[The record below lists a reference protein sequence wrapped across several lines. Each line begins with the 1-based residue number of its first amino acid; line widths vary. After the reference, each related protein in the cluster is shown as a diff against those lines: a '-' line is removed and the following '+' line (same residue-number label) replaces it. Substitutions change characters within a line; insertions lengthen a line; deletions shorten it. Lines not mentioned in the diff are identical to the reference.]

1 MSIHRLLLAVCVC
14 AASVWSQETRATIAG
29 QVLDSSGSAIANASI
44 TVLNVETNVST
55 KVASNG
61 SGAFEV
67 PFLIQ
72 GAYEVS
78 AEVAGFKNYKRS
90 GITLVLGARV
100 SLEIRMQV
108 GDAASSVTV
117 SAEAPLLNTT
127 SGSSAQVMDNKMV
140 MDLPTMSNS
149 VILQAG
155 NTVGMQKLG
164 YNNVNLSFTN
174 ASSNH
179 GATGAVGGNEWSLDG
194 SPNSGQF
201 RRAAVLPFT
210 DAIQEMRVEAITF
223 DATVG
228 HSTGAY
234 IMMTTKSGTNDYHG
248 TLSNT
253 HWQQR
258 WHATGSTDS
267 GVYWGRIRAAELA
280 GNTALA
286 KELRSQ
292 PRQPSGRS
300 NTYSGSLGGP
310 VRIPKLYDGK
320 NKLFFFF
327 IYTGQTER
335 FFDLETARKI
345 YTVPTAEERG
355 GDFSRLLRLN
365 PARYQIHDPLTTRL
379 NPANGL
385 FVREAFPGNIVPMS
399 RVANPKMYDFYSKVY
414 PLPNNPGITDLD
426 GNNNLF
432 SDPLVKFDYF
442 AMQNRVDWNATEKDR
457 FFFRWSYNKFSNDR
471 QDWSYTTIPGLHSE
485 ALRRNN
491 IGGSMDYVH
500 SFSASSLL
508 NINLAYNRYWDN
520 RPLNEVQWS
529 YKASQV
535 GLPTYLDDK
544 AGAQQTLP
552 SIAFSNYRQISN
564 PRVALLPTSIAS
576 LKIQFSKY
584 LGRHSLTA
592 GFDPRLYFSVGGDSG
607 LSYPGYTSG
616 FFRFNNDLMRQTS
629 ATAGVGT
636 LGTEWAAFML
646 GVPSVVQADTND
658 TYYAT
663 SPRQGY
669 YFQDNW
675 RVNQKLSVNF
685 GFRVEH
691 EGGIEERFNRGLRGY
706 DPTLKLAISE
716 GAEAAYARAPLAEV
730 PAARFRVAGAPSYLG
745 QNVPNGVTNSTTRF
759 MPRIG
764 FAYQLGSKTTIRGGF
779 GIYYD
784 TLNATHTLANQFGYN
799 RSTLTNVTDEAGASW
814 TNGFFSTPGNNPLT
828 NPFPVR
834 ADGTRF
840 DVPAGNTLG
849 TNSLLGRSY
858 SYIGPDFSP
867 AQARKV
873 RVEVERL
880 LWKDMLLGVSYNL
893 GYVPNLGVTR
903 DLNALP
909 KEFWATG
916 NARNAAVDAELNRNV
931 TNPFRLTN
939 FTGLQSSNRAL
950 YQDLSTL
957 SFFTAA
963 VVRKNQLLRP
973 FPHQTGLT
981 QSQEAIGENKSNS
994 MIVRLERRFRNGFL
1008 FNTHWEWAHTMS
1020 RDWFA
1025 NAYDTNPLWR
1035 ESDGSRPHR
1044 WVITTLYELPFGKEK
1059 PWLKSGIG
1067 KSVLGGWQ
1075 IGVVSTRQSGE
1086 CIDFGNVFFTGTD
1099 YRDLVLPASERN
1111 QDRWF
1116 RTELFE
1122 RTAARVPGTFH
1133 ARAFPSRMNWLRTET
1148 LQQVDANLMK
1158 VVTVAERIRMSFRV
1172 DLINALNK
1180 QVLGNPGVNPQDSN
1194 FGRVAQFV
1202 NSPRLVQLTF
1212 RMTF

>member
-1 MSIHRLLLAVCVC
+1 MSARLALLFCLLAISLR
-14 AASVWSQETRATIAG
+14 AQETRATITG
-29 QVLDSSGSAIANASI
+29 QVRDPSGSSVPNSEI
-44 TVLNVETNVST
+44 TILNVETGVRT
-55 KVASNG
+55 KIRSNEA
-61 SGAFEV
+61 GAFEA

-72 GAYEVS
+72 GAYEVT
-78 AEVAGFKNYKRS
+78 AEAPGFKRYKRT
-90 GITLVLGARV
+90 GVTLVLGARV
-100 SLEIRMQV
+100 DLGSIRMEV
-108 GDAASSVTV
+108 GEAASSITVT
-117 SAEAPLLNTT
+117 EETPLLNTLG
-127 SGSSAQVMDNKMV
+127 GSSAQVMDNKAV
-140 MDLPTMSNS
+140 MDLPTLSNS
-149 VILQAG
+149 LILQAG
-155 NTVGMQKLG
+155 NTVGMQKLSYG
-164 YNNVNLSFTN
+164 NPNLSFTN
-174 ASSNH
+174 ASSSH
-179 GATGAVGGNEWSLDG
+179 GGTGAIGGNEWSIDG

-201 RRAAVLPFT
+201 RRAAYLPIT
-210 DAIQEMRVEAITF
+210 DAIQEMKVEAITF

-234 IMMTTKSGTNDYHG
+234 VMMTTKSGTNDYHG
-248 TLSNT
+248 TLTNT

-258 WHATGSTDS
+258 WNATASTDS

-345 YTVPTAEERG
+345 YTVPTADERR
-355 GDFSRLLRLN
+355 GDFSRLLQLN
-365 PARYQIHDPLTTRL
+365 AARYQIYDPMTTRL
-379 NPANGL
+379 NPATGL
-385 FVREAFPGNIVPMS
+385 FVRDAIPGNIIPMS

-414 PLPNNPGITDLD
+414 PLPNNPSITDLD

-432 SDPLVKFDYF
+432 SDPLVKYDYF
-442 AMQNRVDWNATEKDR
+442 AMQNRVDWNATAKDR

-471 QDWSYTTIPGLHSE
+471 QDWSFNTFPGLHSE

-500 SFSASSLL
+500 TFNTATLL

-520 RPLNEVQWS
+520 RPLNEVQWT
-529 YKASQV
+529 YTPSQV
-535 GLPTYLDDK
+535 GLPSYLDEK
-544 AGAQQTLP
+544 AGELHTMP
-552 SIAFSNYRQISN
+552 SLAFTNYKQLGNS
-564 PRVALLPTSIAS
+564 RVALLPTSISS
-576 LKIQFSKY
+576 LRIQLSKY
-584 LGRHSLTA
+584 IGRHSVTA
-592 GFDPRLYFSVGGDSG
+592 GFDPRIYYSLGGDSG

-616 FFRFNNDLMRQTS
+616 LFRFSNDLMRQNS
-629 ATAGVGT
+629 AAAGVGT

-646 GVPSVVQADTND
+646 GVPSSIQADTND

-663 SPRQGY
+663 TPRQGY

-675 RVNQKLSVNF
+675 RINTKLSMNF

-691 EGGIEERFNRGLRGY
+691 EGGIVERYDRGLRGF
-706 DPTLKLAISE
+706 DSSTKLAISD
-716 GAEAAYARAPLAEV
+716 AAQTAYARSPLTEV
-730 PAARFRVAGAPSYLG
+730 SAANFRVAGAPNYLG
-745 QNVPNGVTNSTTRF
+745 QNVPRTLTDGTTRI
-759 MPRIG
+759 MPRLG
-764 FAYQLGSKTTIRGGF
+764 FAYQLSPKTVLRGGF

-784 TLNATHTLANQFGYN
+784 TLNTTHTFASQFNYN
-799 RSTLTNVTDEAGASW
+799 RATLTNITDEAGASW
-814 TNGFFSTPGNNPLT
+814 NYGYFGSAGNNPLT

-840 DVPAGNTLG
+840 DVPVGNALG

-858 SYIGPDFSP
+858 GFIGTKFSP
-867 AQARKV
+867 AQSNKMRI
-873 RVEVERL
+873 EVERL
-880 LWKDMLLGVSYNL
+880 LWKDMLIGVSYNW

-909 KEFWATG
+909 KEYWATG

-939 FTGLQSSNRAL
+939 LTALQSSNPAL
-950 YQDLSTL
+950 YRDLATL
-957 SFFTAA
+957 GFFTSPTI
-963 VVRKNQLLRP
+963 RKNQLLRP
-973 FPHQTGLT
+973 FPQQTGLT
-981 QSQEAIGENKSNS
+981 QSQEPIGEHKTNS
-994 MIVRLERRFRNGFL
+994 MIVRIERRFRNGFMI
-1008 FNTHWEWAHTMS
+1008 NTHYEWAHTMS

-1025 NAYDTNPLWR
+1025 NAYDTQPLWR

-1044 WVITTLYELPFGKEK
+1044 WVATSVYELPFGAGK
-1059 PWLKSGIG
+1059 PWLNNGWAKR
-1067 KSVLGGWQ
+1067 LAGGWQ
-1075 IGVVSTRQSGE
+1075 IGVTAVRQSGE
-1086 CIDFGNVFFTGTD
+1086 CIDFGNVFFTGTN
-1099 YRDLVLPASERN
+1099 YRDIVLPASERT

-1122 RTAARVPGTFH
+1122 RASARVPGTFH

-1148 LQQVDANLMK
+1148 LTQVDANIMK
-1158 VVTVAERIRMSFRV
+1158 NFTVTERIKMSLRG

-1180 QVLGNPGVNPQDSN
+1180 QVLGNPSVNPLDSN
-1194 FGRVAQFV
+1194 FGRISSFA
-1202 NSPRLVQLTF
+1202 NSPRLVQITF